1 MIDISIKVAGQ
12 QALDRIEAWLKANV
26 STEWHLEFGGID
38 DAQRPGPERRKKPR
52 LLVRYR
58 FADPKDAEKFR
69 LAYLERRI
77 LEPEQKTASPLP
89 ADGPRGKR
97 VLSGL
102 SRTVRRIFT
111 RPSTK
116 GAPSTLRPALLAVGL
131 VSVDDFSGRVADI
144 VRYGQPASVS
154 KVQMIG
160 LDRLQARFGTSWLEI
175 AERADEIAR
184 RTIQSRLSKADIY
197 TAVQGW
203 KYLILFP
210 ELSVVEAQLKSA
222 LIADEIARGIVG
234 DQCVAG
240 EIEVKSAML
249 AADGGLTFEPAPT
262 LANLAQMVAQKIEPP
277 NVAIDGQSITGS
289 GPDSVEPPPCTLDPL
304 DAVEVWYQPVL
315 DTRANAV
322 AAYQAVP
329 AFEMPDGTRVF
340 GEADIPG
347 FDHPDRMFRL
357 DLMLLTRAIR
367 DLNAS
372 ISTGRKKLILVGVS
386 FETLAANAKRMEYLR
401 RLENVLWPARGLLA
415 FQIKNLPDGASPAR
429 LHELVM
435 SLKRHTRVV
444 LLQCPT
450 NTNYV
455 SIYRDIAL
463 QSIGIE
469 LNGGPAAAQRD
480 LLALQRFATLARKI
494 GVHPSASGLSTRALA
509 EKAIETG
516 YRYVTGNGIA
526 PPFRSLA
533 AATNFRCRKD
543 DRPEHSQQDSNAPAG
558 DVAK

>member
-1 MIDISIKVAGQ
+1 MIEISVRVAGE
-12 QALDRIEAWLKANV
+12 QALGRIDAWLKANV

-58 FADPKDAEKFR
+58 FVDPKDAEKFR
-69 LAYLERRI
+69 QAYLERRI
-77 LEPEQKTASPLP
+77 LEPEQRTPSPLP
-89 ADGPRGKR
+89 AGGPRGKK

-102 SRTVRRIFT
+102 SRAMQRLFA
-111 RPSTK
+111 RPGRK
-116 GAPSTLRPALLAVGL
+116 AAPSILPLALSAIGL
-131 VSVDDFSGRVADI
+131 VSVDAFSSRVADI
-144 VRYGQPASVS
+144 VRNGQPASAS

-160 LDRLQARFGTSWLEI
+160 LDRLQARFGANWVNV

-184 RTIQSRLSKADIY
+184 RTIQSRLSRTDIY

-222 LIADEIARGIVG
+222 LIADEIARAIVG
-234 DQCVAG
+234 DQDVTG

-249 AADGGLTFEPAPT
+249 AAGGGLTFEQVPT
-262 LANLAQMVAQKIEPP
+262 LANLVQMLSQKVEPP
-277 NVAIDGQSITGS
+277 CGTTDGNSVT
-289 GPDSVEPPPCTLDPL
+289 GPDAERVEPPPFVLDPL
-304 DAVEVWYQPVL
+304 DAAEVWYQPML

-340 GEADIPG
+340 GEAHVPD
-347 FDHPDRMFRL
+347 FDHPDRIFRL
-357 DLMLLTRAIR
+357 DLMLLSRAIR
-367 DLNAS
+367 ELNAS
-372 ISTGRKKLILVGVS
+372 IGSGRKKLILVGVN

-401 RLENVLWPARGLLA
+401 RLESVLWPARGLLA

-444 LLQCPT
+444 VLQFPT

-463 QSIGIE
+463 QSVGIE
-469 LNGGPAAAQRD
+469 LNGGAATLQRD
-480 LLALQRFATLARKI
+480 LLALQRFAMRARKAGI
-494 GVHPSASGLSTRALA
+494 PAFAGGLSTQDLAGRAVEA
-509 EKAIETG
+509 G
-516 YRYVTGNGIA
+516 YRYVIGNGIA
-526 PPFRSLA
+526 PPLRSLA
-533 AATNFRCRKD
+533 AAPHFRLRVNE
-543 DRPEHSQQDSNAPAG
+543 RPEQDQQGSKA
-558 DVAK
+558 VAAAAS

>member
-26 STEWHLEFGGID
+26 STEWHLEFAGID
-38 DAQRPGPERRKKPR
+38 DAQRPGTERRKKPR

-58 FADPKDAEKFR
+58 FVDPKDAEKFR

-77 LEPEQKTASPLP
+77 LEPEQKAAAPLP
-89 ADGPRGKR
+89 ASETRGKR
-97 VLSGL
+97 AFAGL
-102 SRTVRRIFT
+102 GRTVRHLFA
-111 RPSTK
+111 RPARK
-116 GAPSTLRPALLAVGL
+116 AAPSILPPTPPAIGL
-131 VSVDDFSGRVADI
+131 VSVDAFSTRVADV
-144 VRYGQPASVS
+144 VRNGQSALAG

-160 LDRLQARFGTSWLEI
+160 LDRLRTRLGTSWTNVS
-175 AERADEIAR
+175 ERADEIAR
-184 RTIQSRLSKADIY
+184 RTIQGRLSKADIY

-203 KYLILFP
+203 KYLILFA
-210 ELSVVEAQLKSA
+210 ELSVAEAQVKSTR
-222 LIADEIARGIVG
+222 IADEIARAIIG
-234 DQCVAG
+234 DQDVTS
-240 EIEVKSAML
+240 EIDVKSAML

-277 NVAIDGQSITGS
+277 NGEINGKAITGA
-289 GPDSVEPPPCTLDPL
+289 GPESVEPPACALDPL
-304 DAVEVWYQPVL
+304 DVVEVWYQPVV
-315 DTRANAV
+315 DTRTNTV

-329 AFEMPDGTRVF
+329 AFEMPDGTRLF
-340 GEADIPG
+340 GEAHIPD
-347 FDHPDRMFRL
+347 FDQPDRMFQL

-372 ISTGRKKLILVGVS
+372 ITTGRKKLILVGVA

-435 SLKRHTRVV
+435 SLKRHARVV
-444 LLQCPT
+444 LLQCPA

-455 SIYRDIAL
+455 SIYRDIAF
-463 QSIGIE
+463 QSIGID
-469 LNGGPAAAQRD
+469 LNGGPASAQRD
-480 LLALQRFATLARKI
+480 LLALQRFATLARKA
-494 GVHPSASGLSTRALA
+494 GVPPSACGLSTRALA
-509 EKAIETG
+509 EKAIEAG
-516 YRYVTGNGIA
+516 YRYVIGNGVA

-533 AATNFRCRKD
+533 AAANSQFRANEH
-543 DRPEHSQQDSNAPAG
+543 PERSQQDSKA
-558 DVAK
+558 VAVA